1 MANEKDKL
9 LIASIFVI
17 YCVRLVNLVSELNVD
32 GLLAWSL
39 LPQYVVLELLLC
51 LIHVP
56 YAPDIASLSFPMIQR
71 NQPKLHPFNAS

>member
-39 LPQYVVLELLLC
+39 LPQYVLLELLFC
-51 LIHVP
+51 V
-56 YAPDIASLSFPMIQR
+56 
-71 NQPKLHPFNAS
+71 